1 MMRLC
6 TRTVTHRNSLF
17 SLCSLPQ
24 LSHSAWSWVWPPP
37 TSGPQPLEL
46 FSFPTSCSPHHS
58 PPSLWG
64 STAWQRYSEGFTWD
78 YNCSTDYIQK
88 LKRSSEITLNSIS
101 WKDWWWRWNSNT
113 LVTWCEELTHWK
125 RLWCWER
132 LKAREGGDR
141 MRWLD
146 GITDSK
152 NTSSNKLWEIMK
164 DREAWRAAV
173 HGVIKS
179 QTRLS
184 SWRTT
189 IKTTYMF

>member
-1 MMRLC
+1 MQVPLRGNHMQLLTPWSKWLDKAPLEGPREGHSLALAVL
-6 TRTVTHRNSLF
+6 TSGRPARAVQVAHRNSLF

-46 FSFPTSCSPHHS
+46 VSFPTSCSPHHS

-125 RLWCWER
+125 RLWCWEI
-132 LKAREGGDR
+132 LKAKEKG
-141 MRWLD
+141 
-146 GITDSK
+146 
-152 NTSSNKLWEIMK
+152 
-164 DREAWRAAV
+164 AAEDEMV
-173 HGVIKS
+173 
-179 QTRLS
+179 R
-184 SWRTT
+184 
-189 IKTTYMF
+189 